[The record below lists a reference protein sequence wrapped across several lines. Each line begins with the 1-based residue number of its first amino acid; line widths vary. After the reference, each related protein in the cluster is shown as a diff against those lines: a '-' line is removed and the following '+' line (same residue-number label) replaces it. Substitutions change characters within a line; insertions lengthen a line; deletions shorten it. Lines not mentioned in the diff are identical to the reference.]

1 MRNWLWNWKKKAIAG
16 WKEKFKMIDI
26 SEEDLKIEE
35 TEEPEENEADIE
47 AYEITSYPADIT
59 LQGYIDKWKK
69 EQLIIP
75 EFQREYVWDQVKASK
90 LIESFLLGLPVPNV
104 FLYQD
109 KKTKKQSIIDGQ
121 QRIRSIILFFTG
133 DASFKK
139 LKNVLPKWQGKTY
152 EDLEDVDKN
161 QLDDSIL
168 RATVVQQLNPDDNT
182 SIYKI
187 FERLNTSSIALNP
200 MEIRK
205 CVYSGDFFN
214 LLSEL
219 NKFEKWRLLLG
230 QNKPD
235 KRLKDVELI
244 LRCLALRE
252 NWQSYKKPMKVF
264 LNDYMAKA
272 KTFDAVQLSE
282 IESLF
287 TKTCIK
293 LHDEL
298 DTKPFHLHERVNYAV
313 MDSVFYAISNNLTAV
328 NTKERYNALIN
339 TPDYLMCVK
348 QNTSDVEELNKRF
361 QLALNAFQ

>member
-1 MRNWLWNWKKKAIAG
+1 MT
-16 WKEKFKMIDI
+16 
-26 SEEDLKIEE
+26 DLDELEIEE
-35 TEEPEENEADIE
+35 TEESEEKEADII

-59 LQGYIDKWKK
+59 LQGYVDKWKK

-90 LIESFLLGLPVPNV
+90 LIESFLLGLPVPNI

-121 QRIRSIILFFTG
+121 QRVRSIIMFFTG
-133 DASFKK
+133 DTKFKK

-152 EDLEDVDKN
+152 ETLEEVDKN

-168 RATVVQQLNPDDNT
+168 RATVVQQLDPDDNT

-205 CVYSGDFFN
+205 CVYSGEFFK
-214 LLSEL
+214 LLEEL
-219 NKFEKWRLLLG
+219 NKLEEWRLILG
-230 QNKPD
+230 QPKSD
-235 KRLKDVELI
+235 KHLKDVELI

-252 NWQSYKKPMKVF
+252 NWQSYKKPMKAF

-272 KTFDAVQLSE
+272 KSFDAEKLSTIKKGFE
-282 IESLF
+282 N
-287 TKTCIK
+287 TCKKI
-293 LHDEL
+293 HTEL
-298 DTKPFHLHERVNYAV
+298 NKKPFHLHERLNYAA
-313 MDSVFYAISNNLTAV
+313 MDSIFYAVSKNLEKTEIQTNYNNLISNPEYQA
-328 NTKERYNALIN
+328 
-339 TPDYLMCVK
+339 CVR
-348 QNTSDVEELNKRF
+348 QNTSDVEELKKRF
-361 QLALNAFQ
+361 QLALDAFKNG